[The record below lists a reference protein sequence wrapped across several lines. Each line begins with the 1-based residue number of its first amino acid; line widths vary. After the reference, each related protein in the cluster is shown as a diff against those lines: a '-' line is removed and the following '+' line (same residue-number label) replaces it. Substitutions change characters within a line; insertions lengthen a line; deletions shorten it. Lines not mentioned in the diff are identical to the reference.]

1 MAYFKAKI
9 QSSNEEV
16 CPQSRP
22 FRIGK
27 GRGFYRVLVRK
38 LVGKTHL
45 GRLSHRWEDNIKMDL
60 QDMGCGCVDW
70 ISVAHDRGR

>member
-9 QSSNEEV
+9 QGSNEEV

-27 GRGFYRVLVRK
+27 GRGFYRVLVGK
-38 LVGKTHL
+38 PVGKRHP
-45 GRLSHRWEDNIKMDL
+45 GRLRHR
-60 QDMGCGCVDW
+60 
-70 ISVAHDRGR
+70 